1 MNELSLFNF
10 GPQQVR
16 ELEKGGEPWFVAKD
30 VIQILGV
37 GNITEALRGLR
48 EDERCSV
55 VLNTPGGKQEMAMVS
70 EPGLYRLVFRS
81 RKPEA
86 EKFKRWVTHEVL
98 PSIRKHG
105 VYVLE
110 NRVAELSEKLEVR
123 TDMYFD
129 AVADLQKEREHYR
142 LSHTPLKPFE
152 IEAILV
158 CRKAGL
164 NAHAT
169 AERSGRSVRT
179 VRRIW
184 ARSIDE
190 VTA

>member
-10 GPQQVR
+10 GPHQVR
-16 ELEKGGEPWFVAKD
+16 ELEKDGEPWFVAKD

-105 VYVLE
+105 FYVLE
-110 NRVAELSEKLEVR
+110 QRVARIKNQALNYCQWYFSARKECQKLE
-123 TDMYFD
+123 
-129 AVADLQKEREHYR
+129 ERYR
-142 LSHTPLKPFE
+142 KSHTPLSE
-152 IEAILV
+152 
-158 CRKAGL
+158 R
-164 NAHAT
+164 
-169 AERSGRSVRT
+169 ERSTIRGLLAQRKSVQEVAKISCRSVSA
-179 VRRIW
+179 VRKIKK
-184 ARSIDE
+184 E
-190 VTA
+190 VEAEA